1 MSDPSSVTAPD
12 RSGSKRQ
19 RQRRVPGLPTAL
31 ASAACFF
38 VLFEFLAFQLRAG
51 RDPVL
56 GDTVGGTDVS
66 AAAVRPRPV
75 IVHRRIIVRRV
86 VESTPDA
93 SAAPASTGTAG
104 PSAASSSSVSAPA
117 APAPAPAAPA
127 PVAPAPAP
135 APATTTS

>member
-1 MSDPSSVTAPD
+1 MSDPNSVTAPD

-19 RQRRVPGLPTAL
+19 RQPRVPGLPTAL
-31 ASAACFF
+31 ASAACFL

-51 RDPVL
+51 RDPML
-56 GDTVGGTDVS
+56 GGTAGGTDVS

-75 IVHRRIIVRRV
+75 IVHHRIIVRRV

-93 SAAPASTGTAG
+93 SAALASTGTAG
-104 PSAASSSSVSAPA
+104 SSAASSSSVSAPA
-117 APAPAPAAPA
+117 TPAAPA
-127 PVAPAPAP
+127 AAPAAPAPAP

>member
-1 MSDPSSVTAPD
+1 MSDPSSGTAPD
-12 RSGSKRQ
+12 RSGSKRRR
-19 RQRRVPGLPTAL
+19 RQPRVPGLPTAL
-31 ASAACFF
+31 ASAACFL

-51 RDPVL
+51 RDPML
-56 GDTVGGTDVS
+56 GGSDVS

-75 IVHRRIIVRRV
+75 IVHHRIIVRRV

-104 PSAASSSSVSAPA
+104 SSAASSSSVSAPA
-117 APAPAPAAPA
+117 APAAPAPAPA
-127 PVAPAPAP
+127 APAPAP

>member
-19 RQRRVPGLPTAL
+19 RQRRVPGLPTVL
-31 ASAACFF
+31 ASAACFL
-38 VLFEFLAFQLRAG
+38 VVFEFLAFQLRAG
-51 RDPVL
+51 RDRKL
-56 GDTVGGTDVS
+56 GGSDVS

>member
-19 RQRRVPGLPTAL
+19 PRRRVPGLPTVL
-31 ASAACFF
+31 ASAAFF
-38 VLFEFLAFQLRAG
+38 LVVFEFLAFQLRAG
-51 RDPVL
+51 RDPML
-56 GDTVGGTDVS
+56 GGTHVS
-66 AAAVRPRPV
+66 TAAVRPRPV

-104 PSAASSSSVSAPA
+104 SSAASSPSVSGP
-117 APAPAPAAPA
+117 PAPA
-127 PVAPAPAP
+127 APAPAP